1 MLTTVQKIEQLLWYI
16 FERKQLCEKHKK
28 RLEWEIKEIEI
39 QGKSEYFLNLFKEK
53 KKFPKNENNILVPY
67 ILGIVDDFD
76 INKDPKFVQ
85 GDMPD
90 IDVDYLSEVRDYL
103 KNKWASETFGKEY
116 VCNIGNYTTFG
127 MKSALIDMAR
137 VHGEARGEILELTKE
152 LEAKDDEGKPLTWD
166 VALSQYPK
174 LKDYCEKYPDV
185 SNAAKRLINRNRG
198 MGQHAGGLII
208 SSIPLHDLVPL
219 VKRKDNPQA
228 SAWVEGLNGQDLQP
242 VGLVKFDLLVISNL
256 MQISKCCELVKRR
269 KSIDSICAMPNQSDW
284 TDIIKWRNDSKAL
297 EMANEGDLK
306 CIFQFDSEGIR
317 KLVRSGGVDSFED
330 LVAYTALYRPGP
342 LNMKMHERY
351 IERKKG
357 NEEYSLHPLVEPILG
372 KTYGVMVFQEQI
384 MKILNVVG
392 EIPFRDCEIVRK
404 AISKKKAEAFK
415 KYEIMFIEKGQKNL
429 NISEK
434 EAINLFDQIKSFAEY
449 GFNLSHSVAYTYVSS
464 RLLYLKAHYPHEF
477 YAAVLSCETLSEKI
491 KDYKME
497 AKRHNIEMHKI
508 DINKS
513 KKNFELI
520 DDVIYYGLSNIKGV
534 GEAPAEKIVSG
545 QPYNGFG
552 DFLFKFGTDASVIK
566 CLIGLRC
573 FNESDPITL
582 WKFYEHYKE
591 CARKIEDKKKR
602 FAVSMSQYEE
612 EFKELFPDD
621 IRLLNSFHGANPFD
635 GDEWK
640 KYDVNEMVES
650 ERKFE
655 CEKGEGEPK
664 LEINYVSIEGT
675 EDFIEVQKTRYYKIT
690 KTNKVFN
697 RLKELKKLW
706 VRNLK
711 SIERLEDSKKLSLP
725 TIETFNPNDYEIDR
739 IFKKELKSIVAC
751 EIKYY
756 GFAWTHNLEKSK
768 DFKGYTFEAFK
779 ENIGCICPV
788 EVEIVVR
795 KMCKSKKGTTYC
807 QLEVEDALGEKNK
820 INIWEDDFKR
830 WDSELKKGNLVRLRL
845 QAPDKGFPTYTLE
858 QNKKLPNQRWV
869 YKFPTKETDC
879 RVYLMK
885 SAEVEKDKYLSEEE
899 ILEQFS
905 NYEKEEKNV

>member
-1 MLTTVQKIEQLLWYI
+1 MNFIGEDMNTCKIKSIKYLGKQQTYNLTMASEQHNYAI
-16 FERKQLCEKHKK
+16 
-28 RLEWEIKEIEI
+28 
-39 QGKSEYFLNLFKEK
+39 Y
-53 KKFPKNENNILVPY
+53 
-67 ILGIVDDFD
+67 GITP
-76 INKDPKFVQ
+76 NKFV
-85 GDMPD
+85 
-90 IDVDYLSEVRDYL
+90 IS
-103 KNKWASETFGKEY
+103 
-116 VCNIGNYTTFG
+116 
-127 MKSALIDMAR
+127 
-137 VHGEARGEILELTKE
+137 
-152 LEAKDDEGKPLTWD
+152 
-166 VALSQYPK
+166 
-174 LKDYCEKYPDV
+174 
-185 SNAAKRLINRNRG
+185 RN
-198 MGQHAGGLII
+198 
-208 SSIPLHDLVPL
+208 
-219 VKRKDNPQA
+219 
-228 SAWVEGLNGQDLQP
+228 
-242 VGLVKFDLLVISNL
+242 
-256 MQISKCCELVKRR
+256 
-269 KSIDSICAMPNQSDW
+269 
-284 TDIIKWRNDSKAL
+284 
-297 EMANEGDLK
+297 
-306 CIFQFDSEGIR
+306 
-317 KLVRSGGVDSFED
+317 
-330 LVAYTALYRPGP
+330 
-342 LNMKMHERY
+342 
-351 IERKKG
+351 
-357 NEEYSLHPLVEPILG
+357 
-372 KTYGVMVFQEQI
+372 
-384 MKILNVVG
+384 
-392 EIPFRDCEIVRK
+392 
-404 AISKKKAEAFK
+404 
-415 KYEIMFIEKGQKNL
+415 
-429 NISEK
+429 
-434 EAINLFDQIKSFAEY
+434 
-449 GFNLSHSVAYTYVSS
+449 SHSVAYTYVSS

-534 GEAPAEKIVSG
+534 GEASAEKIVSG

-573 FNESDPITL
+573 FDESDPITL

-602 FAVSMSQYEE
+602 FAVSMLQYEE
-612 EFKELFPDD
+612 EFKELFPDEK
-621 IRLLNSFHGANPFD
+621 RLLNSFHGTNPFD
-635 GDEWK
+635 GDEWE

-711 SIERLEDSKKLSLP
+711 SIERLEDSKKLLLP

-739 IFKKELKSIVAC
+739 IFKKELKSILAC

-830 WDSELKKGNLVRLRL
+830 WDSEFKKGNLVRLRL
-845 QAPDKGFPTYTLE
+845 QSPDKGFPTYTLE